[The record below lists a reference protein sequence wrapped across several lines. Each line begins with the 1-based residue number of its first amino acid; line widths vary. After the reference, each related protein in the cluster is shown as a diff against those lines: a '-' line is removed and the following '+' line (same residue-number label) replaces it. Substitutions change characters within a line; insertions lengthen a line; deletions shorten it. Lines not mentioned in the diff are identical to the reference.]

1 MVTRTPHVNCSTML
15 AELPQDGGGVH
26 ADMQVPIKPPP
37 SVTELASIVVAHSR
51 SKGVCGGRASTFTVS
66 QYGRAGPPD
75 DDDDKSADG
84 ADHGLLV
91 SFSGVVLAV
100 SSPWMQTHS
109 RSWDCSECNAEMQTL
124 GAGEQPS
131 GCYRGCVGL
140 STAAMPRTGS
150 SGWPMSL
157 VENMSQR

>member
-1 MVTRTPHVNCSTML
+1 ML
-15 AELPQDGGGVH
+15 AELTHDGGGVH
-26 ADMQVPIKPPP
+26 VDPQVPIKPPP
-37 SVTELASIVVAHSR
+37 SVTDLASIVVAHSR
-51 SKGVCGGRASTFTVS
+51 SKGFCGGRASTVTS
-66 QYGRAGPPD
+66 QHWRAGPPD
-75 DDDDKSADG
+75 EDKGAEE

>member
-1 MVTRTPHVNCSTML
+1 MPFHML
-15 AELPQDGGGVH
+15 AQLNHDVGRAHV
-26 ADMQVPIKPPP
+26 DMQVPIKPPP
-37 SVTELASIVVAHSR
+37 SVADLASLVVAHSR
-51 SKGVCGGRASTFTVS
+51 SKGVCGGRASTVTS
-66 QYGRAGPPD
+66 QYGQAAGPPD
-75 DDDDKSADG
+75 DDKGAEE

-150 SGWPMSL
+150 SGWPTSL